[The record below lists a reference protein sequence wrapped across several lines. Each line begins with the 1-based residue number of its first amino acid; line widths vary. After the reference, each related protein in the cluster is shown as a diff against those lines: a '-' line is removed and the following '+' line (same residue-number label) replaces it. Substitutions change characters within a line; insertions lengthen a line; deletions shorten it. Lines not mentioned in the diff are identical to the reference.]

1 MESQKFLSGKVG
13 LVTGAS
19 RSLGAEIAR
28 SLARYGAHVAVNYYK
43 SAEAAQT
50 LCDELKGS
58 GVRAEAI
65 QADVS
70 KPDQATRLVVTAW
83 DKLGPVDLLVNNTG
97 PYVDTAFLDLPATDF
112 DRVMEANLRATFLV
126 SQAAGQRMK
135 ARGQGHVINIAA
147 TDMFH
152 RSHSVY
158 GLAKAGVV
166 HLTGA
171 LALELA
177 PEVRV
182 NAIAPDLIADNE
194 DMQPDFTQRAIAAT
208 PLGRLV
214 TRAEIAEMVCLLCT
228 PAFDIVTGQTIVMDG
243 GRSIPRIAMGS

>member
-1 MESQKFLSGKVG
+1 
-13 LVTGAS
+13 
-19 RSLGAEIAR
+19 
-28 SLARYGAHVAVNYYK
+28 VAVNYYK